1 MGSNDTLL
9 PHQALAPNQSLRS
22 PNGRAILVYQQDGN
36 LVLYFD
42 SQPLWDSRT
51 AGVSPGQAIMQGD
64 GNFVQYGASGAVWS
78 TITAGRPGAELHVQ
92 TDGNLVL
99 YTPAGVP
106 IWASG
111 TQER

>member
-64 GNFVQYGASGAVWS
+64 GNFVVYDAAGA
-78 TITAGRPGAELHVQ
+78 
-92 TDGNLVL
+92 
-99 YTPAGVP
+99 PA
-106 IWASG
+106 WASG
-111 TQER
+111 TEGNGGASITVHDDGTWAVYLN